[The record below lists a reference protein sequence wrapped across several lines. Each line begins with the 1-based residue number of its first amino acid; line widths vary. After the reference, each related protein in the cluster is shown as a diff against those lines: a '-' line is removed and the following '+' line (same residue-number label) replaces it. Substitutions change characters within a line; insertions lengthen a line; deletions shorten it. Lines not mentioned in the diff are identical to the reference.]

1 MRHVKRLRAPQHSL
15 VKRSQPDVTFFV
27 HLDAT
32 DFIGTCLRILVIK
45 QLTQV
50 GKQHSSSF
58 GANPEQ
64 SFLVVITRNH
74 TCLEILFSVMK
85 EGLKIAQLD
94 FPFRRK
100 AQQSISVPGHGQVP
114 GISYREQT
122 KDIIMRQLLPHS
134 F

>member
-1 MRHVKRLRAPQHSL
+1 MRHVKRLRAPQHAL
-15 VKRSQPDVTFFV
+15 VKSSQPDVTFFV

-58 GANPEQ
+58 GANPQQ
-64 SFLVVITRNH
+64 SFLVVIARNH
-74 TCLEILFSVMK
+74 TCLEILFSVMN
-85 EGLKIAQLD
+85 ERLKIAQLD

-100 AQQSISVPGHGQVP
+100 AQQSISVPCNGQVP
-114 GISYREQT
+114 GIPYREQT
-122 KDIIMRQLLPHS
+122 KDIVMRQLFPHS